1 MIPINIILVDDH
13 KIIRDGLKTYLE
25 GDNEFNVIGEASNGK
40 EAMEIIKETSPDIV
54 VTDVMM
60 PEMNGIELCK
70 AIVDFNKNIKVIALT
85 MMGDRQF
92 IRQML
97 NNGVSGYLLKSCTDD
112 ELKLAIKSVNG
123 GKKYYSQEVTE
134 AVMTDLMDGK
144 SGKLKVAMDMP
155 LSEREKEVLHLVIK
169 EYTNQ
174 EIADKLFISTRT
186 VDAHKR
192 NILDKT
198 GSKNVAGLVFY
209 ALERKLFDDF

>member
-1 MIPINIILVDDH
+1 
-13 KIIRDGLKTYLE
+13 
-25 GDNEFNVIGEASNGK
+25 
-40 EAMEIIKETSPDIV
+40 
-54 VTDVMM
+54 
-60 PEMNGIELCK
+60 
-70 AIVDFNKNIKVIALT
+70 
-85 MMGDRQF
+85 
-92 IRQML
+92 ML

-144 SGKLKVAMDMP
+144 SGKSKVAMDMP
-155 LSEREKEVLHLVIK
+155 LSDREKEVLHLVIK

>member
-144 SGKLKVAMDMP
+144 SGKSKVAMDMP
-155 LSEREKEVLHLVIK
+155 LSEREKEVLHLVLK

-174 EIADKLFISTRT
+174 EIANKLFISTRT

-198 GSKNVAGLVFY
+198 GSKNIAGLVFY

>member
-1 MIPINIILVDDH
+1 MKPINIILVDDH
-13 KIIRDGLKTYLE
+13 KIIRDGIKTYLE
-25 GDNEFNVIGEASNGK
+25 GDTEFNVIAEASNGK
-40 EAMEIIKETSPDIV
+40 EAMEIIKNNPPDIV

-70 AIVDFNKNIKVIALT
+70 AVIDFNKGIKVVALT
-85 MMGDRQF
+85 MMGERQF

-97 NNGVSGYLLKSCTDD
+97 NNGVSGYLLKSCSDD
-112 ELKLAIKSVNG
+112 ELKLAIKSVHG
-123 GKKYYSQEVTE
+123 GKKYYSPEVTE
-134 AVMTDLMDGK
+134 SVMTDLMDGK
-144 SGKLKVAMDMP
+144 SNKPKVVMDMP

-169 EYTNQ
+169 EYSNQ

-192 NILDKT
+192 NILEKT

-209 ALERKLFDDF
+209 ALERKLFDDL